1 MAKKDNIKTEEPA
14 EETDKSVK
22 DEVVTEASAGD
33 PDKKDAT
40 EGDSSEEKNEDE
52 EEEPLDVDPN
62 VASQKELIDNSV
74 PTTDLEI
81 ALKAELDRQMIIN
94 ERLRSEIYKLKNFVS
109 KRKQTYKRKRKD
121 GEAPRKS
128 LSGYNLFVRERFAKL
143 SEQNKKALESGDVSE
158 QLERVPPHKKV
169 AEAARAWK
177 ALSAEEKA
185 KYDAM

>member
-1 MAKKDNIKTEEPA
+1 MPTKDNTKFEEPA
-14 EETDKSVK
+14 EDADKSTNVEMLK
-22 DEVVTEASAGD
+22 EAPVGESN
-33 PDKKDAT
+33 KKNTTDG
-40 EGDSSEEKNEDE
+40 ESNEETN
-52 EEEPLDVDPN
+52 EEPFIVDPE
-62 VASQKELIDNSV
+62 VASQKELIATSV

-81 ALKAELDRQMIIN
+81 ALKAELDRQMNLN
-94 ERLRSEIYKLKNFVS
+94 ERLRSEISKLKNFVS

-121 GEAPRKS
+121 DEAPRKS

-143 SEQNKKALESGDVSE
+143 SEQNKKALESGDVSK

-185 KYDAM
+185 RYDAM